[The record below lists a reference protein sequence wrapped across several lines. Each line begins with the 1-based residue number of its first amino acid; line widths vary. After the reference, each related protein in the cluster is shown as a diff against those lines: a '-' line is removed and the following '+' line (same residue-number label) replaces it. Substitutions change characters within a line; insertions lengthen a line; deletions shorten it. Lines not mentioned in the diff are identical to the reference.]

1 MSITENI
8 TRLKASLPAGVT
20 LVAVSKFHPA
30 EALQEAYN
38 AGQRVFGESRA
49 QELTA
54 KQKVLPGD
62 IEWHFIGPLQ
72 SNKVK
77 DIAPFIHTIHSIDSL
92 KLLQEVNKQAAKH
105 DRIVR
110 VLIEIHVAQEEAKHG
125 FSPDE
130 CRELLHSLSTDA
142 LPNIRIC
149 GLMGMATNTDDTAQI
164 QDEFHKI
171 HELFTE
177 LKNSVFKSDE
187 YFCELSMGMSH
198 DYPIALSEGST
209 MIRIG
214 TSIFGEREY

>member
-1 MSITENI
+1 MNITENI

-20 LVAVSKFHPA
+20 LVAVSKFHPV

-54 KQKVLPGD
+54 KQKVLPSD
-62 IEWHFIGPLQ
+62 IEWHF
-72 SNKVK
+72 
-77 DIAPFIHTIHSIDSL
+77 IDSL

-105 DRIVR
+105 DRIIR
-110 VLIEIHVAQEEAKHG
+110 VLLEIHIAQEEAKHG

-130 CRELLHSLSTDA
+130 CRELLYNLLPEA
-142 LPNIRIC
+142 LPYIRIC
-149 GLMGMATNTDDTAQI
+149 GLMGMATNTDDTSLI
-164 QDEFHKI
+164 KNEFHNI

-177 LKNSVFKSDE
+177 LKNSVFKGDE

-198 DYPIALSEGST
+198 DYPIAIREGST